1 MKNILVPTDFSTAA
15 SNAMDV
21 AFDIA
26 KRRGAGIVLL
36 HVVEEAE
43 SESYNISGEV
53 TEESGENRLFTFK
66 LLEKG
71 RKKLTE
77 FINNPAYEEVEVVGE
92 LRLGNAFHGITSI
105 IAEQNVDLVVMGVRG
120 HSAAEEIILGSTTEK
135 VVRRCK
141 KPVLTVHQK
150 PLTLDFKNIVYAT
163 SMDES
168 ESEFVTLVKETQKFY
183 DAVVHLVR
191 INTAGNFR
199 SDFEAKAAMAD
210 FIKAQ
215 GLVNCTVNVFNAY
228 SEEEGII
235 YFADSINADLIAL
248 ATHGRSG
255 FIQAWGGSI
264 AEDVVTHARRP
275 VLTRRIK

>member
-141 KPVLTVHQK
+141 KPVLTV
-150 PLTLDFKNIVYAT
+150 
-163 SMDES
+163 
-168 ESEFVTLVKETQKFY
+168 
-183 DAVVHLVR
+183 
-191 INTAGNFR
+191 
-199 SDFEAKAAMAD
+199 
-210 FIKAQ
+210 
-215 GLVNCTVNVFNAY
+215 
-228 SEEEGII
+228 
-235 YFADSINADLIAL
+235 
-248 ATHGRSG
+248 
-255 FIQAWGGSI
+255 
-264 AEDVVTHARRP
+264 
-275 VLTRRIK
+275 